1 VAHLAADA
9 VADAV
14 VLLVAVVACLRHR
27 GAQEERGLTRRRRQS
42 TRIRPQ
48 RGRGRDEAR
57 INSPPEPRA
66 PPKKPFSMARPRAR
80 AGGFSPAIAAGRGA
94 AAAAA
99 AGGASGGWLAP
110 FGSWPS
116 RSLGF
121 WRFPLWGR
129 AALCRGGG
137 WGVITGEP
145 RGRIGKTWSVCAE
158 RETWRPIIAV
168 WVVAG
173 LPLIS
178 IASVRWCVRAAD
190 FYLFLSP
197 SGPMFVWDRD
207 WQWDRVVEYSC

>member
-1 VAHLAADA
+1 M
-9 VADAV
+9 
-14 VLLVAVVACLRHR
+14 
-27 GAQEERGLTRRRRQS
+27 GQEL
-42 TRIRPQ
+42 IP
-48 RGRGRDEAR
+48 
-57 INSPPEPRA
+57 PPEPRA
-66 PPKKPFSMARPRAR
+66 PPKNPSSMARPRSG
-80 AGGFSPAIAAGRGA
+80 AGRISPAIAAGELPAA

-129 AALCRGGG
+129 AALCRGRG

-158 RETWRPIIAV
+158 KETWRPIIAV

-178 IASVRWCVRAAD
+178 IAPVRWCVRAAD
-190 FYLFLSP
+190 FFFWTSPRAARCLSGIEIGDGIV
-197 SGPMFVWDRD
+197 S
-207 WQWDRVVEYSC
+207 